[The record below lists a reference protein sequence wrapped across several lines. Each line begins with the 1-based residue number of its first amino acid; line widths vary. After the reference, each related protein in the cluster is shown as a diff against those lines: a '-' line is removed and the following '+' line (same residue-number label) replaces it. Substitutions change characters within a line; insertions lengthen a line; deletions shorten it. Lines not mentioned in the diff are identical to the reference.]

1 MDIRRRFGAR
11 LKALRE
17 GQGLSQEELAHRAD
31 LHRTYVSGLERGVRN
46 PTLTVLEKLA
56 RGLDVTLPTLTTLD

>member
-11 LKALRE
+11 LRALRE
-17 GQGLSQEELAHRAD
+17 GQDLSQEELAHRAD
-31 LHRTYVSGLERGVRN
+31 LHRTYVSGLERGVRK

-56 RGLDVTLPTLTTLD
+56 RGLDVTLPTSTTLD